1 MKRDFEGK
9 NITGKRI
16 NLVISKDTYKALQA
30 QRKDMKMTPFIEQ
43 LILNTDPNT
52 LILTQNQ
59 NALLD
64 KFNALINF
72 NKKLFIDVNATFSN
86 VNQIAYRLN
95 IANLSEDEEE
105 LEILIQNKDFQTETK
120 QILIDTKEEIQSL
133 KSLIKTF
140 ISLLENSKQHTKN
153 TQTQK
158 GESQQ

>member
-133 KSLIKTF
+133 KSFIKTF

-158 GESQQ
+158 GES

>member
-43 LILNTDPNT
+43 LILNTDPNA
-52 LILTQNQ
+52 LIHTQNQ

-158 GESQQ
+158 GES